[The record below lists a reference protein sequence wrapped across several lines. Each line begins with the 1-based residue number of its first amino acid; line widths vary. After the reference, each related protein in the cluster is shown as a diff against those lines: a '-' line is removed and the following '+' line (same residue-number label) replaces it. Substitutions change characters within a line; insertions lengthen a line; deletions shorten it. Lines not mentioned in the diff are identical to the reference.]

1 MKYIPYSQ
9 LHTHNEDKGRL
20 KGESH
25 RQVAE
30 GIIRKMIT
38 EMVFWNTSAKETFL

>member
-1 MKYIPYSQ
+1 MKYIPYNQ
-9 LHTHNEDKGRL
+9 VGTHNEDKGRL

-30 GIIRKMIT
+30 GIIRKTIT
-38 EMVFWNTSAKETFL
+38 EMVFWNSSAKENFL